1 MAADTFAC
9 ISQYVALATG
19 DCDVL
24 ADGVVGGRLAL
35 RTHGYAATREA
46 AMAIASTPCS
56 PLPDTRRRLATMRTG
71 ANYSLWMVG
80 RQARHGGPTCVQ
92 NIPERGWGP
101 WQEALRGRTTPIAAL
116 SERDDA

>member
-9 ISQYVALATG
+9 ISQYVALATATCLPTVSWAG
-19 DCDVL
+19 
-24 ADGVVGGRLAL
+24 ASPFGP
-35 RTHGYAATREA
+35 TATR
-46 AMAIASTPCS
+46 
-56 PLPDTRRRLATMRTG
+56 RRARPRWRSHQRRARRCRPQRGRLATMRTG